1 MLKTAQNVD
10 RAMKTFSDVGDN
22 DTVFFNVR
30 ENPFQIYGLY
40 NPETEPDFKRMPDN
54 VALNVNEGVAAL
66 YLNTAGGRVRFSTDS
81 PYVTIKANMPTMAKM
96 SHFSLTGSCGFDLYV
111 DTACGNTQFGGVFKP
126 PFNSTNGFQ
135 SKIEL
140 GAKKSRYIT
149 INFPTYSNVKDLYIG
164 IKKDSLLGEGLRYR
178 IEKPVVYYG
187 SSITQ
192 GGCASRPGNTYESI
206 VSQRMNIDHVN
217 LGFSG
222 SGKGEKIMAGY
233 IAKLDMSAFVMDYD
247 HNSPSVEHLTETHYD
262 FYKTIRNTNPTL
274 PIIIMSKSDFSAGYP
289 TNVSR
294 RSVIFDTYR
303 KAVSE
308 GDKKVYFIDGE
319 SVFRGPYENVC
330 TVDGTHPNDM
340 GFALMADA
348 VEYTLKKAFA
358 EVENNTVYML

>member
-1 MLKTAQNVD
+1 MRDLTLN
-10 RAMKTFSDVGDN
+10 F
-22 DTVFFNVR
+22 
-30 ENPFQIYGLY
+30 PLY
-40 NPETEPDFKRMPDN
+40 NDVTSL
-54 VALNVNEGVAAL
+54 VIALDEDAQVLPGDE
-66 YLNTAGGRVRFSTDS
+66 YTH
-81 PYVTIKANMPTMAKM
+81 K
-96 SHFSLTGSCGFDLYV
+96 
-111 DTACGNTQFGGVFKP
+111 
-126 PFNSTNGFQ
+126 
-135 SKIEL
+135 
-140 GAKKSRYIT
+140 
-149 INFPTYSNVKDLYIG
+149 
-164 IKKDSLLGEGLRYR
+164 
-178 IEKPVVYYG
+178 KPVVYLG

-303 KAVSE
+303 KAVLE